1 MVQREIS
8 KKVPVYGLV
17 AVLSALMLIAM
28 VNYGIAPGIS
38 PNPSVL
44 PSASPNS
51 NTDVSLPNAP
61 DAAPMLTFSSYDEL
75 NSFVANSGN
84 RYSIS
89 TDGRPA
95 PMPVPS
101 VAPSPISP
109 ANPTLGVISP
119 SPTNAPTKDASA
131 AGVQGASYSNTNIQ
145 VAGVDEAD
153 SVKTDGK
160 YLYVIANNTV
170 YVMNA
175 GSSNPAEAK
184 VLSKISS
191 DGTYLSGIYLSQD
204 GNKLAVLGTKYVYYT
219 EVSKDSSII
228 MPPYWNSGSTFV
240 QVYDLANKESPT
252 LTRNFTISG
261 SYFNSRMIG
270 NYIYTIIT
278 ENVYTDNGKA
288 NLPVVYSGA
297 EASNVAPTKIFYT
310 ESPDSFYT
318 YTTVI
323 GLNLMDNSAP
333 SKTSIMMGGAS
344 DMFVSANNIYVTYQ
358 TWTNNS
364 QNTNIYR
371 ISVNQGT
378 LKIEAKGSVPG
389 SPINKYAMDE
399 YNTNFRIATTTWVQD
414 NATTS
419 DGAVF
424 KVNRQ
429 LNSIYVLK
437 TDLTIAGKL
446 ERFKMDESIYS
457 VRFLGNKCYVVTFK
471 QIDPFFVIDL
481 SNPVAPKVAGEL
493 KIPGYSSYLHPYD
506 ENHIIGVGMENST
519 LKLSL
524 FDVTNVNAPK
534 ETAKYIV
541 QSQWSD
547 SPISYDPHAFLFDAQ
562 RQLLVIPVSVNNY
575 NIGVTPAIGA
585 AEKSGI
591 ASSIAPSYWQ
601 GVYVFNLNTA
611 NGFTLRGNITQIDNS
626 VQTKSGMYDWMGSN
640 FAINRALYIGNTLY
654 TVSNGAVQLN
664 SLDNLA
670 LLGKISLN

>member
-1 MVQREIS
+1 MVQREIN
-8 KKVPVYGLV
+8 KKVPIYGLV

-38 PNPSVL
+38 PNPSAM
-44 PSASPNS
+44 PGASNNP
-51 NTDVSLPNAP
+51 NTDSSLPNAP
-61 DAAPMLTFSSYDEL
+61 DAAPMTVFSSYDEL
-75 NSFVANSGN
+75 NSFVTNTVHRNQA
-84 RYSIS
+84 S
-89 TDGRPA
+89 TDGL
-95 PMPVPS
+95 PMPTAVPS
-101 VAPSPISP
+101 VAPSPF
-109 ANPTLGVISP
+109 SP
-119 SPTNAPTKDASA
+119 SDPVFGIGSPSKDITSE
-131 AGVQGASYSNTNIQ
+131 GTQGSSYSNTNIQ

-175 GSSNPAEAK
+175 GSTNPAEAK
-184 VLSKISS
+184 VLAKISS

-204 GNKLAVLGTKYVYYT
+204 GNKLAVLGTKYATYT
-219 EVSKDSSII
+219 EPTKDPSLI
-228 MPPYWNSGSTFV
+228 MPPYWGSGSTFV
-240 QVYDLANKESPT
+240 QVYDLTNKASPA

-278 ENVYTDNGKA
+278 ENVYTENGKA

-297 EASNVAPTKIFYT
+297 EASNVQPTKIFYA
-310 ESPDSFYT
+310 DSADSSYT

-358 TWTNNS
+358 AWTPNS

-371 ISVNQGT
+371 ISVNQGD
-378 LKIEAKGSVPG
+378 LKIETKGSVPG
-389 SPINKYAMDE
+389 SAINKYAMDE
-399 YNTNFRIATTTWVQD
+399 FNGYFRIATTQWMQD
-414 NATTS
+414 NATTA
-419 DGAVF
+419 DGAIF
-424 KVNRQ
+424 KVGRT

-437 TDLTIAGKL
+437 PDLTVTGKL

-457 VRFLGNKCYVVTFK
+457 VRFIGNKCYIVTFK
-471 QIDPFFVIDL
+471 QIDPFFVIDM
-481 SNPVAPKVAGEL
+481 SNPAAPKVAGEL

-506 ENHIIGVGMENST
+506 ENHIIGIGMENNT
-519 LKLSL
+519 VKLSL

-547 SPISYDPHAFLFDAQ
+547 SPIAYDPHAFLFDAQ
-562 RQLLVIPVSVNNY
+562 RQLLVIPVSVNNNY
-575 NIGVTPAIGA
+575 IDHKPH
-585 AEKSGI
+585 
-591 ASSIAPSYWQ
+591 YWS
-601 GVYVFNLNTA
+601 
-611 NGFTLRGNITQIDNS
+611 R
-626 VQTKSGMYDWMGSN
+626 
-640 FAINRALYIGNTLY
+640 
-654 TVSNGAVQLN
+654 
-664 SLDNLA
+664 
-670 LLGKISLN
+670 

>member
-38 PNPSVL
+38 PNPSAM
-44 PSASPNS
+44 PGASTNP
-51 NTDVSLPNAP
+51 NTDISLPNAP
-61 DAAPMLTFSSYDEL
+61 DAAPMLTFTSYDEL
-75 NSFVANSGN
+75 NSFVTNTANRNHG
-84 RYSIS
+84 S
-89 TDGRPA
+89 TDG
-95 PMPVPS
+95 MPVPSPVPNVVPS
-101 VAPSPISP
+101 VAPTTFP
-109 ANPTLGVISP
+109 AFGITTP
-119 SPTNAPTKDASA
+119 SKDIA
-131 AGVQGASYSNTNIQ
+131 AQDQGAQGSSYSNTNIQ

-175 GSSNPAEAK
+175 GSTNPSEAK
-184 VLSKISS
+184 VLAKISS
-191 DGTYLSGIYLSQD
+191 DSTYLSGIYLSQD
-204 GNKLAVLGTKYVYYT
+204 GNKLAVLGTKYITYT
-219 EVSKDSSII
+219 EVNKDPSLI

-240 QVYDLANKESPT
+240 QVYDVTNKASPT

-288 NLPVVYSGA
+288 NLPVVFSGP
-297 EASNVAPTKIFYT
+297 EASNVQPTKIFYA
-310 ESPDSFYT
+310 DSADSSYT

-358 TWTNNS
+358 AWTPNS

-371 ISVNQGT
+371 ISVNQGN

-389 SPINKYAMDE
+389 STINKYAMDE
-399 YNTNFRIATTTWVQD
+399 YNGYFRIATTQWMQD
-414 NATTS
+414 NATTT
-419 DGAVF
+419 DGAIF
-424 KVNRQ
+424 KVGRQ

-437 TDLTIAGKL
+437 PDLTVTGKL

-457 VRFLGNKCYVVTFK
+457 VRFIGNKCYIVTFK
-471 QIDPFFVIDL
+471 QIDPFFVIDM
-481 SNPVAPKVAGEL
+481 SNPAAPKVAGEL

-506 ENHIIGVGMENST
+506 ENHIIGIGMENNT
-519 LKLSL
+519 VKLSL
-524 FDVTNVNAPK
+524 FDVTNVNAPT

-547 SPISYDPHAFLFDAQ
+547 SPIAYDPHAFLFDAQ
-562 RQLLVIPVSVNNY
+562 RQLLVIPVTINNY
-575 NIGVTPAIGA
+575 NVGIRPVIGSPEKDIA
-585 AEKSGI
+585 AS
-591 ASSIAPSYWQ
+591 AIAPSYWQ

-611 NGFTLRGNITQIDNS
+611 NGFTLRGNITQIDITNQ
-626 VQTKSGMYDWMGSN
+626 QTGDYYWMGSN
-640 FAINRALYIGNTLY
+640 FMINRALYIGNTLY

-670 LLGKISLN
+670 LLGKISLS

>member
-8 KKVPVYGLV
+8 RKVPVYGLV

-28 VNYGIAPGIS
+28 INYGVAPGTS
-38 PNPSVL
+38 PNPSAL
-44 PSASPNS
+44 PSASPNA
-51 NTDVSLPNAP
+51 NTVVSLPNAP

-75 NSFVANSGN
+75 NSFVVNTAN

-89 TDGRPA
+89 TGG
-95 PMPVPS
+95 MPL
-101 VAPSPISP
+101 PSPIPSP
-109 ANPTLGVISP
+109 VSPSNPVLSPP
-119 SPTNAPTKDASA
+119 SPTKDITSEGA
-131 AGVQGASYSNTNIQ
+131 QGYSYSNTNIQ

-153 SVKTDGK
+153 TVKTDGK
-160 YLYVIANNTV
+160 HLYVIANNTV
-170 YVMNA
+170 YVMDA
-175 GSSNPAEAK
+175 GSTNPADAK
-184 VLSKISS
+184 VLAKISS

-204 GNKLAVLGTKYVYYT
+204 GSKLAVLGTKYVTYT
-219 EVSKDSSII
+219 EVNKDSSLI

-240 QVYDLANKESPT
+240 QVYDLTKKESPA

-288 NLPVVYSGA
+288 NLPVVISGA
-297 EASNVAPTKIFYT
+297 EASNVEPSSIFYT
-310 ESPDSFYT
+310 DSADSSYS

-323 GLNLMDNSAP
+323 GLNLMDNSVP
-333 SKTSIMMGGAS
+333 SKTTIMMGGAS
-344 DMFVSANNIYVTYQ
+344 DMFVSANSIYVTYQ
-358 TWTNNS
+358 AWNTES

-371 ISVNQGT
+371 ISVNQGN

-389 SPINKYAMDE
+389 STINKYAMDE
-399 YNTNFRIATTTWVQD
+399 YNGYFRIATTTWMQD
-414 NATTS
+414 NATTL
-419 DGAVF
+419 DGAIF
-424 KVNRQ
+424 KVTRQ

-437 TDLTIAGKL
+437 PDLTISGKL

-457 VRFLGNKCYVVTFK
+457 VRFIGNKCYIVTFK
-471 QIDPFFVIDL
+471 QIDPFFVIDM
-481 SNPVAPKVAGEL
+481 SNPAAPKVAGEL

-506 ENHIIGVGMENST
+506 ENHIIGIGMENNT
-519 LKLSL
+519 VKLSL
-524 FDVTNVNAPK
+524 FDVANVNAPK

-547 SPISYDPHAFLFDAQ
+547 SPIAYDPHAFLFDVQ
-562 RQLLVIPVSVNNY
+562 RQLLVIPVSINN
-575 NIGVTPAIGA
+575 NLFGIKPVIGSAEEGSVTLA
-585 AEKSGI
+585 
-591 ASSIAPSYWQ
+591 IAPSYWQ

-626 VQTKSGMYDWMGSN
+626 DQTKAGDYYWIGSN
-640 FAINRALYIGNTLY
+640 FVINRALYIGNILY

>member
-8 KKVPVYGLV
+8 KKVPIYGLV

-28 VNYGIAPGIS
+28 INYSIAPGIS
-38 PNPSVL
+38 QNPSL
-44 PSASPNS
+44 MPSASPNA

-61 DAAPMLTFSSYDEL
+61 DAAPMMTFSSYDEL
-75 NSFVANSGN
+75 NSFLGNSAN
-84 RYSIS
+84 RYPVS
-89 TDGRPA
+89 TGA
-95 PMPVPS
+95 PTSGLPIPSVVPTAVPS
-101 VAPSPISP
+101 IASPSNPVLGVTSP
-109 ANPTLGVISP
+109 A
-119 SPTNAPTKDASA
+119 KDAA
-131 AGVQGASYSNTNIQ
+131 AEGTQGTSYSNTNIQ

-175 GSSNPAEAK
+175 GSSNPKDATILA
-184 VLSKISS
+184 KISS
-191 DGTYLSGIYLSQD
+191 EGSYLSGIYLSQD
-204 GNKLAVLGTKYVYYT
+204 GNKLALLGTKYVAYT
-219 EVSKDSSII
+219 EVNKDSSLI

-240 QVYDLANKESPT
+240 QVYDLTNKVNPT
-252 LTRNFTISG
+252 ISRNFTITG

-278 ENVYTDNGKA
+278 ENVFSDNGKA

-297 EASNVAPTKIFYT
+297 AASNVEPSKIYYT
-310 ESPDSFYT
+310 NSADSSYT
-318 YTTVI
+318 YTTII
-323 GLNLMDNSAP
+323 GINIMDNSAP
-333 SKTSIMMGGAS
+333 SKTTIMMGGAS

-358 TWTNNS
+358 AWNTNN

-371 ISVNQGT
+371 ISVNQGS

-399 YNTNFRIATTTWVQD
+399 DNTYFRIATTNWIQD

-419 DGAVF
+419 DGAIF
-424 KVNRQ
+424 KVSRQ
-429 LNSIYVLK
+429 LNSIYILK
-437 TDLTIAGKL
+437 PDLTIAGKL

-457 VRFLGNKCYVVTFK
+457 VRFLGNKCYIVTFK
-471 QIDPFFVIDL
+471 QIDPFFIIDL

-506 ENHIIGVGMENST
+506 ENHIIGIGTENNT
-519 LKLSL
+519 VKLSL

-534 ETAKYIV
+534 ETAKYII

-547 SPISYDPHAFLFDAQ
+547 SPVAYDPHAFLFDAQ
-562 RQLLVIPVSVNNY
+562 RQLLVIPVSVNNLPITIQPV
-575 NIGVTPAIGA
+575 IGSTAKDGMT
-585 AEKSGI
+585 S
-591 ASSIAPSYWQ
+591 SSIAPSYWQ

-611 NGFTLRGNITQIDNS
+611 NGFSLRGNITQIDNTD
-626 VQTKSGMYDWMGSN
+626 QTQSGYYYSMGSN
-640 FAINRALYIGNTLY
+640 FVINRALYIGNTLY

-664 SLDNLA
+664 NLDSLA
-670 LLGKISLN
+670 LLSKINLS

>member
-17 AVLSALMLIAM
+17 AVLSALILIAM
-28 VNYGIAPGIS
+28 INYSTTPGIS
-38 PNPSVL
+38 PNPSPI
-44 PSASPNS
+44 PSASPNA

-75 NSFVANSGN
+75 NSFVVNTAN

-89 TDGRPA
+89 TGG
-95 PMPVPS
+95 MPL
-101 VAPSPISP
+101 PSPIPSP
-109 ANPTLGVISP
+109 VSPSNPVLSPP
-119 SPTNAPTKDASA
+119 SPTKDITSEGA
-131 AGVQGASYSNTNIQ
+131 QGSSYSNTNIQ

-153 SVKTDGK
+153 TVKTDGK

-170 YVMNA
+170 YVMDA
-175 GSSNPAEAK
+175 GSTNPADAK
-184 VLSKISS
+184 VLAKISS

-204 GNKLAVLGTKYVYYT
+204 GSKLAVLGTKYVTYT
-219 EVSKDSSII
+219 EVNKDSSLI

-240 QVYDLANKESPT
+240 QVYDLTKKASPA

-288 NLPVVYSGA
+288 NLPVVISGA
-297 EASNVAPTKIFYT
+297 EASNVEPSRIFYT
-310 ESPDSFYT
+310 DSADSSYS

-323 GLNLMDNSAP
+323 GLNLMDNSVP
-333 SKTSIMMGGAS
+333 SKTTIMMGGAS
-344 DMFVSANNIYVTYQ
+344 DMFVSANSIYVTYQ
-358 TWTNNS
+358 AWNTES

-371 ISVNQGT
+371 ISVNQGN

-389 SPINKYAMDE
+389 STINKYAMDE
-399 YNTNFRIATTTWVQD
+399 YNGYFRIATTTWMQD
-414 NATTS
+414 NATTL
-419 DGAVF
+419 DGAIF
-424 KVNRQ
+424 KVTRQ

-437 TDLTIAGKL
+437 PDLTISGKL

-457 VRFLGNKCYVVTFK
+457 VRFIGNKCYIVTFK
-471 QIDPFFVIDL
+471 QIDPFFVIDM
-481 SNPVAPKVAGEL
+481 SNPAAPKVAGEL

-506 ENHIIGVGMENST
+506 ENHIIGIGMENNT
-519 LKLSL
+519 VKLSL

-547 SPISYDPHAFLFDAQ
+547 SPIAYDSHAFLFDVQ
-562 RQLLVIPVSVNNY
+562 RQLLVIPVSINN
-575 NIGVTPAIGA
+575 NLFGIKPVIGS
-585 AEKSGI
+585 AEKDSV
-591 ASSIAPSYWQ
+591 ASAIAPSYWQ

-626 VQTKSGMYDWMGSN
+626 DQTKAGDYYWMDSN
-640 FAINRALYIGNTLY
+640 FVINRALYIGNILY